1 MAWDENFISAL
12 RGFIFLQCPAGHAMA
27 CGVLS
32 RHQTDTSWRT
42 NGTGVGVGECDSFT
56 SQLYHG
62 GCLVDFIELRRL
74 GVKRYRGFLPAHV
87 IDEEEEDVGLACE
100 HFGGRTKLGQYRG
113 EQRREERVFMVCLWE
128 IVPLGEIWIREDGT
142 RLSRSLFPSFPISF
156 FPTHSLWRNGVLC
169 LFSITELEYKSK
181 GCFSRA
187 GAFGVLSFAPVLS
200 GDQ

>member
-1 MAWDENFISAL
+1 MAWGENFISAL

-42 NGTGVGVGECDSFT
+42 NGTGVGVGEYDSFT

-113 EQRREERVFMVCLWE
+113 EQRREERVFHGVFVGNSSAGGNM
-128 IVPLGEIWIREDGT
+128 DT
-142 RLSRSLFPSFPISF
+142 RGWHPTFKIPISKLPNILFPNSFLVEEWCPVPF
-156 FPTHSLWRNGVLC
+156 FHH
-169 LFSITELEYKSK
+169 
-181 GCFSRA
+181 
-187 GAFGVLSFAPVLS
+187 
-200 GDQ
+200 